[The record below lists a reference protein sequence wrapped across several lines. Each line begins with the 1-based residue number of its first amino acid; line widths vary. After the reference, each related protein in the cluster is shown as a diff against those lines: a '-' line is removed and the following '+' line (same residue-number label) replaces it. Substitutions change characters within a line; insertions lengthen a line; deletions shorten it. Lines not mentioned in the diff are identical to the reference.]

1 MQNPALTIG
10 LSPQPDVL
18 RSLSDK
24 PGFRGRGLLARFC
37 YTLPVSKVG
46 KRTLNGPPVPKGIKD
61 LYRENMISLLNIVA
75 PENNAGDSTSF
86 ILKLSADA
94 LREWTEFA
102 QAVEKDI
109 GDGGR
114 LEFIKDW
121 GSKLSGTA
129 IRIAGLMHCAHY
141 AKGQPW
147 QQPISQTTMEQALTL
162 AAILAEHALIVFDL
176 MGADEG
182 LSAARKVWRWIER
195 QRLETFTA
203 RDCFQALKGTFARMG
218 NLRPAFD
225 VLIERHYIFPLEK
238 EQSGP
243 GRPSEVFY
251 INPKIVGGWS

>member
-1 MQNPALTIG
+1 
-10 LSPQPDVL
+10 
-18 RSLSDK
+18 
-24 PGFRGRGLLARFC
+24 
-37 YTLPVSKVG
+37 
-46 KRTLNGPPVPKGIKD
+46 
-61 LYRENMISLLNIVA
+61 
-75 PENNAGDSTSF
+75 
-86 ILKLSADA
+86 
-94 LREWTEFA
+94 
-102 QAVEKDI
+102 
-109 GDGGR
+109 
-114 LEFIKDW
+114 
-121 GSKLSGTA
+121 
-129 IRIAGLMHCAHY
+129 
-141 AKGQPW
+141 
-147 QQPISQTTMEQALTL
+147 
-162 AAILAEHALIVFDL
+162 